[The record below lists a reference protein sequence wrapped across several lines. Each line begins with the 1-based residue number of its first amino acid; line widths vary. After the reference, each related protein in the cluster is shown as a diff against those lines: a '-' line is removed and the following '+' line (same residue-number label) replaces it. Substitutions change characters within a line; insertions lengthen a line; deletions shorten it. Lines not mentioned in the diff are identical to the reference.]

1 MVTKELKSIGWQFA
15 RHNQYE
21 AQKGGVTNFAFELN
35 LDTFVREVVQ
45 NINDQRLSVNKPAV
59 AEFILE
65 DLSGSRLK
73 SLLELIGWNSGLRE
87 HLEGVAK
94 GDSHQKA
101 SAKKALDDVKSDR
114 VRALTIVD
122 RNTNGLTGGETTKN
136 GNFAM
141 LCRHELV
148 TDSDPKEVRGGSFGI
163 GKSVLWAFSSASSI
177 LFNSIPKENPEGG
190 VEERFI
196 GRAYLPTHE
205 VGTGALITTF
215 KPDGWFGH
223 TAETG
228 EDKGIASV
236 RGAEAAKHVANS
248 SLSRSGLG
256 TGTSILVP
264 FFDNPL
270 DNKEHSLEDL
280 GKSIEL
286 SVAKWFWPAIEAGS
300 LEASVAIKTTGGKEL
315 KRSVAL
321 PRWVSYF
328 TRSQNAPKE
337 IEVIIEEAGAAKS
350 EFSIQF
356 PERIAKDQHPAFEGT
371 VELCLTKIT
380 EQEGDELEKEK
391 LANSVALI
399 RGAKMVVQYSKYL
412 PDSFPDYVG
421 VLHVGRAIGDTE
433 EHRQVEN
440 FFRDAEP
447 PAHDRWIPTKKLKDN
462 YRGSGATQALES
474 LKRNMAEAAKKLL
487 GVSNAIGEKVPK
499 KLAELLAGRRK
510 GREKNKRSETF
521 HTNISEVKWLDEGS
535 VRAKATLKRM
545 KGEKA
550 WVAKVGLSLVNESGA
565 KVELEH
571 ILDSFRIIPKS
582 GCTVSLL
589 SEKRDADLSES
600 WVPGFSIYVPSG
612 QTEIEIE
619 LVGATTRLGRETVKR
634 SRANLSVSF
643 SSPKE
648 GPNA

>member
-1 MVTKELKSIGWQFA
+1 MVTKEIKPIDWQFA

-45 NINDQRLSVNKPAV
+45 NINDQRLSLKKPVV

-65 DLSGSRLK
+65 DLSGPRLK
-73 SLLELIGWNSGLRE
+73 LLLELIGWDSGLRE

-101 SAKKALDDVKSDR
+101 SAKKALDDVKSGR
-114 VRALTIVD
+114 VRTLTIVD

-148 TDSDPKEVRGGSFGI
+148 TDSDPKAVRGGSFGI
-163 GKSVLWAFSSASSI
+163 GKSVLWAFSSASSV

-190 VEERFI
+190 VAERFI

-205 VGTGALITTF
+205 IVKGSSVTTF

-248 SLSRSGLG
+248 SLSRNLLG

-270 DNKEHSLEDL
+270 DNKEHSLDDL

-300 LEASVAIKTTGGKEL
+300 LESSVAIKTAGGKEL
-315 KRSVAL
+315 KRAVTL
-321 PRWVSYF
+321 PRWVDYF
-328 TRSQNAPKE
+328 TRSQHAPKG
-337 IEVIIEEAGAAKS
+337 IEVITEEAGAAKS
-350 EFSIQF
+350 EFGVQF

-371 VELCLTKIT
+371 VELCLTKTT
-380 EQEGDELEKEK
+380 EQESDELEKEG
-391 LANSVALI
+391 LENTVALI
-399 RGAKMVVQYSKYL
+399 RGAMMVVQYSKSL

-421 VLHVGRAIGDTE
+421 VLHVGRVNGDTE
-433 EHRQVEN
+433 EHKRVEN

-447 PAHDRWIPTKKLKDN
+447 PAHDKWKPTKKLKDN

-487 GVSNAIGEKVPK
+487 GVSTVIGEKVPK

-510 GREKNKRSETF
+510 GREKIKRTETF
-521 HTNISEVKWLDEGS
+521 HTNILEVKWIDDGS

-571 ILDSFRIIPKS
+571 NFDSFKISPKS
-582 GCTVSLL
+582 GCAVSLL
-589 SEKRDADLSES
+589 SEKHDSDLSES
-600 WVPGFSIYVPSG
+600 WVPGFSISVPSG
-612 QTEIEIE
+612 QAEIEIE
-619 LVGATTRLGRETVKR
+619 LVGGTSRLGRETVKR

-648 GPNA
+648 GPDA

>member
-1 MVTKELKSIGWQFA
+1 MVTKEIKSIGWQFA

-21 AQKGGVTNFAFELN
+21 SQKGGTANYAFELN

-45 NINDQRLSVNKPAV
+45 NINDQRLSQKKPVV

-65 DLSGSRLK
+65 DLSGPRLK
-73 SLLELIGWNSGLRE
+73 LLLELIGWDSGLRE

-101 SAKKALDDVKSDR
+101 SAKKALDDVKSGR
-114 VRALTIVD
+114 VRTLTIVD

-148 TDSDPKEVRGGSFGI
+148 TDSDPKAVRGGSFGI
-163 GKSVLWAFSSASSI
+163 GKSVLWAFSSASSV

-190 VEERFI
+190 IEERFI

-205 VGTGALITTF
+205 IVKGSSVTTF

-248 SLSRSGLG
+248 SLSRNLLG

-270 DNKEHSLEDL
+270 DNKEHSLDDL

-300 LEASVAIKTTGGKEL
+300 LESSVAIKTAGGKEL
-315 KRSVAL
+315 KRAVTL
-321 PRWVSYF
+321 PRWVDYF
-328 TRSQNAPKE
+328 TRSQHAPKG
-337 IEVIIEEAGAAKS
+337 IEVITEEAGAAKS
-350 EFSIQF
+350 EFGVQF

-371 VELCLTKIT
+371 VELCLTKTT
-380 EQEGDELEKEK
+380 EQESDELEKEG
-391 LANSVALI
+391 LENTVALI
-399 RGAKMVVQYSKYL
+399 RGAMMVVQYSKSL

-421 VLHVGRAIGDTE
+421 VLHVGRVNGDTE
-433 EHRQVEN
+433 EHKRVEN

-447 PAHDRWIPTKKLKDN
+447 PAHDKWKPTKKLKDN

-487 GVSNAIGEKVPK
+487 GVSTVIGEKVPK

-510 GREKNKRSETF
+510 GREKIKRTETF
-521 HTNISEVKWLDEGS
+521 HTNILEVKWIDEGS

-550 WVAKVGLSLVNESGA
+550 WMAKVGLSLVNESGA

-571 ILDSFRIIPKS
+571 NFDSFKISPKS
-582 GCTVSLL
+582 GCAVSLL
-589 SEKRDADLSES
+589 SEKHDSDLSES
-600 WVPGFSIYVPSG
+600 WVPGFSISVPSG

-619 LVGATTRLGRETVKR
+619 LVGGTSRLGRETVKR

-648 GPNA
+648 GPDA

>member
-1 MVTKELKSIGWQFA
+1 MVTKEIKSIGWQFA

-21 AQKGGVTNFAFELN
+21 SQKGGTANYAFELT

-45 NINDQRLSVNKPAV
+45 NINDQRLSVQKPAV
-59 AEFILE
+59 ADFILE
-65 DLSGSRLK
+65 DVSGPRLK
-73 SLLELIGWNSGLRE
+73 SLLILIGWDAGLRE
-87 HLEGVAK
+87 HLEGVAR

-101 SAKKALDDVKSDR
+101 SAKKALDDVKSGR
-114 VRALTIVD
+114 VRVLTIVD

-148 TDSDPKEVRGGSFGI
+148 TDSDPKAVRGGSFGI

-177 LFNSIPKENPEGG
+177 LFNSIPKANPEGG

-205 VGTGALITTF
+205 VGTGAVMTTF

-223 TAETG
+223 AAETG
-228 EDKGIASV
+228 EDKGTASV
-236 RGAEAAKHVANS
+236 RGTEAAKHVTNS

-270 DNKEHSLEDL
+270 DNKEHSLDDL

-300 LEASVAIKTTGGKEL
+300 LESSVAIKTTGGKEL
-315 KRSVAL
+315 KRLVAL

-328 TRSQNAPKE
+328 TRSQNAPEE
-337 IEVIIEEAGAAKS
+337 IEVITEEAVAAKS
-350 EFSIQF
+350 EFGVQF

-433 EHRQVEN
+433 DHRQVEN

-447 PAHDRWIPTKKLKDN
+447 PAHDKWIPTKKLKDN
-462 YRGSGATQALES
+462 YKGSGATQALEG

-487 GVSNAIGEKVPK
+487 GVSNAIGEKAPK

-510 GREKNKRSETF
+510 GREVKRTETF
-521 HTNISEVKWLDEGS
+521 HTNILELKWINESSIL
-535 VRAKATLKRM
+535 AKANLKRM

-550 WVAKVGLSLVNESGA
+550 WVAKVGLSLVNDSGA
-565 KVELEH
+565 KVRLEH
-571 ILDSFRIIPKS
+571 SLDSFKIIKPKS

-619 LVGATTRLGRETVKR
+619 LVGIATRLGHETVKR
-634 SRANLSVSF
+634 SRADLSVSF

-648 GPNA
+648 GPDA

>member
-1 MVTKELKSIGWQFA
+1 MATKVIKPIEWQFA

-45 NINDQRLSVNKPAV
+45 NINDQRLSAKKPAV
-59 AEFILE
+59 ADFILE
-65 DLSGSRLK
+65 DLSGPRLK
-73 SLLELIGWNSGLRE
+73 SLLELIGWDSGLRE
-87 HLEGVAK
+87 HLEGVAN

-101 SAKKALDDVKSDR
+101 SAKKALDDVKNDR
-114 VRALTIVD
+114 VRSLTIVD

-148 TDSDPKEVRGGSFGI
+148 TDSDPKAVRGGSFGI

-177 LFNSIPKENPEGG
+177 LFNSIPKDNPEGG
-190 VEERFI
+190 VDERFI

-205 VGTGALITTF
+205 VGRGALTTTF
-215 KPDGWFGH
+215 KPDGWFGNS
-223 TAETG
+223 AVTG
-228 EDKGIASV
+228 DDKGIASV
-236 RGAEAAKHVANS
+236 RGEEAAKHVANS

-264 FFDNPL
+264 FFENPL

-280 GKSIEL
+280 GKSIER
-286 SVAKWFWPAIEAGS
+286 SVAKWFWPAIEVGS
-300 LEASVAIKTTGGKEL
+300 LESSVAIKTAGGNDL

-337 IEVIIEEAGAAKS
+337 IEVITEEAGAAKS
-350 EFSIQF
+350 EFGIQF
-356 PERIAKDQHPAFEGT
+356 PERTAKDEHPAFEGT

-380 EQEGDELEKEK
+380 EQEADELEKDGLE
-391 LANSVALI
+391 NTVALV
-399 RGAKMVVQYSKYL
+399 RGAMMVVQYSKYL

-421 VLHVGRAIGDTE
+421 VLHVGRANGDTDV
-433 EHRQVEN
+433 HRQVEN

-447 PAHDRWIPTKKLKDN
+447 PAHDKWKPTKKLKDN
-462 YRGSGATQALES
+462 YRGSGATHALEQ
-474 LKRNMAEAAKKLL
+474 LRRNMAEAAKKLL
-487 GVSNAIGEKVPK
+487 GVSNVVGEKIPK

-510 GREKNKRSETF
+510 GREKNKRTETF
-521 HTNISEVKWLDEGS
+521 HTNISEVKWIDEGTIL
-535 VRAKATLKRM
+535 AKATLKRM

-550 WVAKVGLSLVNESGA
+550 WVAKVGLTLVNESGA

-571 ILDSFRIIPKS
+571 SFDSFKIIPES

-589 SEKRDADLSES
+589 SEKRDADLSVS

-634 SRANLSVSF
+634 SRANLAVSF

>member
-1 MVTKELKSIGWQFA
+1 MATKVIKPIEWQFA

-45 NINDQRLSVNKPAV
+45 NINDQRLSLKKPVV

-65 DLSGSRLK
+65 DLSGPRLK
-73 SLLELIGWNSGLRE
+73 SLLELIGWDSGLRE

-101 SAKKALDDVKSDR
+101 SAKKALDDVKSGR
-114 VRALTIVD
+114 VRTLTIVD

-148 TDSDPKEVRGGSFGI
+148 TDSDPKAVRGGSFGI
-163 GKSVLWAFSSASSI
+163 GKSVLWAFSSASSV

-190 VEERFI
+190 VAERFI

-205 VGTGALITTF
+205 IVKGSSVTTF

-248 SLSRSGLG
+248 SLSRNLLG

-270 DNKEHSLEDL
+270 DNKEHSLDDL

-300 LEASVAIKTTGGKEL
+300 LESSVAIKTAGGKEL
-315 KRSVAL
+315 KRAVTL
-321 PRWVSYF
+321 PRWVDYF
-328 TRSQNAPKE
+328 TRSQHAPKG
-337 IEVIIEEAGAAKS
+337 IEVITEEAGAAKS
-350 EFSIQF
+350 EFGVQF

-371 VELCLTKIT
+371 VELCLTKTT
-380 EQEGDELEKEK
+380 EQESDELEKEG
-391 LANSVALI
+391 LENTVALI
-399 RGAKMVVQYSKYL
+399 RGAMMVVQYSKSL

-421 VLHVGRAIGDTE
+421 VLHVGRVNGDTE
-433 EHRQVEN
+433 EHKRVEN

-447 PAHDRWIPTKKLKDN
+447 PAHDKWKPTKKLKDN

-487 GVSNAIGEKVPK
+487 GVSTVIGEKVPK

-510 GREKNKRSETF
+510 GREKIKRTETF
-521 HTNISEVKWLDEGS
+521 HTNILEVKWIDDGS

-571 ILDSFRIIPKS
+571 NFDSFKISPKS
-582 GCTVSLL
+582 GCAVSLL
-589 SEKRDADLSES
+589 SEKHDSDLSES
-600 WVPGFSIYVPSG
+600 WVPGFSISVPSG
-612 QTEIEIE
+612 QAEIEIE
-619 LVGATTRLGRETVKR
+619 LVGGTSRLGRETVKR

-648 GPNA
+648 GPDA